1 MEPQK
6 VLVVRDMPSTYLV
19 PLLLEKQ
26 GLIPLLRSDLR
37 LDDQSLSQDLV
48 SKGKYLWNQWIS
60 LTTQPQETLEPV
72 NVVLVGK
79 YTSLHDSY
87 LSVVKSLEHS
97 AMQCRR
103 RLNLMW
109 VDSEHLEPSARE
121 REPANFHKAW
131 HEVCTAH
138 GVLVPGGFGTR
149 GTEGMIAAAQWAREN
164 DIPYLGICLGMQVAV
179 IEYARHVCGIKAATS
194 EEFSNEKG
202 SPKAASLVDLQNG
215 VSEQTNGALTPLQSK
230 SVNGTNEKSNNII
243 IFMPEIDKTTMGGT
257 MRLGRRAT
265 HFQAQHDWSKLRP
278 LYDNHMDI
286 HERHRHRY
294 EVNPA
299 WVPAL
304 EEAGLS
310 FVGKDDDGMRMEVV
324 EIKEKKWFVGVQFH
338 PEYLSRVLKPSRP
351 YLGFVAACS
360 GVLDQIT
367 QEELG
372 KVTKHEIR
380 TNKQF

>member
-1 MEPQK
+1 
-6 VLVVRDMPSTYLV
+6 MPSTYLV

>member
-1 MEPQK
+1 
-6 VLVVRDMPSTYLV
+6 MPSTYLV

-215 VSEQTNGALTPLQSK
+215 VSEQTN
-230 SVNGTNEKSNNII
+230 
-243 IFMPEIDKTTMGGT
+243 
-257 MRLGRRAT
+257 
-265 HFQAQHDWSKLRP
+265 
-278 LYDNHMDI
+278 
-286 HERHRHRY
+286 
-294 EVNPA
+294 
-299 WVPAL
+299 
-304 EEAGLS
+304 
-310 FVGKDDDGMRMEVV
+310 
-324 EIKEKKWFVGVQFH
+324 
-338 PEYLSRVLKPSRP
+338 
-351 YLGFVAACS
+351 
-360 GVLDQIT
+360 
-367 QEELG
+367 QECQWNKR
-372 KVTKHEIR
+372 KV
-380 TNKQF
+380 